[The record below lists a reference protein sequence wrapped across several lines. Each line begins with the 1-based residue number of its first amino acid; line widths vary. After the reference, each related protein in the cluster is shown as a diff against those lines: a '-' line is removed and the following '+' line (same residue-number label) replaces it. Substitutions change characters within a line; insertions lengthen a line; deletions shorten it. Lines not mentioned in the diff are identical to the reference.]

1 MATFNEIQVGRF
13 NRFLQKLLSMKGDAV
28 MATLNPELQAQLTL
42 LNGVENRYLEGWDR
56 FGIVQTVNAVAT
68 FQSSVRVRNP
78 TGSNVLATF
87 EKITGTQ
94 GTAGNLQE
102 LSVGV
107 AGDLATIVTP
117 INVFFDKRGR
127 AAPSLIVSSDASGS
141 SGSLNVI
148 HRINVGASAP
158 YDYQQNE
165 DQEIPLLPGSCI
177 QLSSAV
183 NSQIIATFWWRERFL
198 EDSERS

>member
-13 NRFLQKLLSMKGDAV
+13 NRFVQKLLAIKGDAA
-28 MATLNPELQAQLTL
+28 MATVNPELQIQLSM

-56 FGIVQTVNAVAT
+56 FGAVQTVNAVAT

-78 TGSNVLATF
+78 TGSNVLAVF

-102 LSVGV
+102 LSVGT
-107 AGDLATIVTP
+107 ASDLATIVTP
-117 INVFFDKRGR
+117 ILVLFDKRGR
-127 AAPSLIVSSDASGS
+127 AAPTLIVSSDASGA

-183 NSQIIATFWWRERFL
+183 NSQIIASFWWRERFL